1 MSRCNDCADPVIGG
15 LSRRTFLRF
24 GLGAASAAA
33 AGIRVPSLFAQDTVA
48 EAAKRSGKSVIM
60 LWMGGGPSQL
70 DTWDPKEGEKTGG
83 PFKAIDT
90 AVRGIKIGEHLE
102 KVAAQMKHVSLLRAV
117 TTKEAAHERGTHLMH
132 TCFAPIPGQDFAAM
146 GTVVANELTAKDFP
160 LPSFV
165 AVAPPP
171 IPQSSAFG
179 EEFQAF
185 TVGSVN
191 DPVPNVRRP
200 GDVSKERQA
209 LREQLLDQQNAAFE
223 GKREGREIEKVKT
236 AVKKAEDL
244 MTTPLL
250 KAFDIK
256 QEKDELRKEYGGGFG
271 QNCLLARRLVEA
283 GVRFVEVGLGGW
295 DTHDNNF
302 KQIEDNCRKNL
313 DPGMGT
319 LIKDL
324 DQRGLLKDT
333 LVLWMGEFGRTPEIN
348 GGQGR
353 DHWCKCFSVAM
364 AGCGIGGRLIGAT
377 DKTGM
382 EIKDRPVTIPELFAS
397 VYKLIGIEPNKQ
409 YIINTR
415 KVKYSYGG
423 TPIRELS

>member
-1 MSRCNDCADPVIGG
+1 MNERCENCADPVIAG

-33 AGIRVPSLFAQDTVA
+33 AGLQLPLWAQETTA
-48 EAAKRSGKSVIM
+48 ELKRSGKSIIL

-70 DTWDPKEGEKTGG
+70 DTWDPKDDKKTGG
-83 PFKAIDT
+83 AFKPIDT
-90 AVRGIKIGEHLE
+90 AVRGIRVSEHLE
-102 KVAAQMKHVSLLRAV
+102 KIATQMKHISVLRAV

-146 GTVVANELTAKDFP
+146 GTVVANELTPKEFP
-160 LPSFV
+160 LPAFV
-165 AVAPPP
+165 AVSPPP

-200 GDVSKERQA
+200 GDVSRERQA
-209 LREQLLDQQNAAFE
+209 EREKLLDEQNAGFE

-256 QEKDELRKEYGGGFG
+256 QEKEELRKEYGGPFG

-283 GVRFVEVGLGGW
+283 GVKFVEVGLGGW
-295 DTHDNNF
+295 DTHDDNF
-302 KQIEDNCRKNL
+302 KKVEDNCRKQL

-324 DQRGLLKDT
+324 AQRGMLKDT

-353 DHWCKCFSVAM
+353 DHWCKCFSVAV
-364 AGCGIGGRLIGAT
+364 AGGGVERGRIIGET

-382 EIKDRPVTIPELFAS
+382 EIKDRPVTVPDLFAS
-397 VYKLIGIEPNKQ
+397 IYKTVGIEPNKQ

-423 TPIRELS
+423 TPVKDLV

>member
-1 MSRCNDCADPVIGG
+1 MNERCQTCADPVIGG

-33 AGIRVPSLFAQDTVA
+33 AGISVPAFAQDTQA
-48 EAAKRSGKSVIM
+48 EFKKTGKSVIL

-70 DTWDPKEGEKTGG
+70 DTWDPKEGQKTGG
-83 PFKAIDT
+83 PFKSIET
-90 AVRGIKIGEHLE
+90 AARGIRLSEHMEKI
-102 KVAAQMKHVSLLRAV
+102 ATQMKHISVLRAV
-117 TTKEAAHERGTHLMH
+117 TTREAAHERGHHLMH
-132 TCFAPIPGQDFAAM
+132 TAFSPIPGQDFAAM
-146 GTVVANELTAKDFP
+146 GTVVSYELTPKNFP
-160 LPSFV
+160 LPGFV
-165 AVAPPP
+165 GIAPPG
-171 IPQSSAFG
+171 IPQSSAFA
-179 EEFQAF
+179 EEHQAF
-185 TVGSVN
+185 TVGSIN

-209 LREQLLDQQNAAFE
+209 QREKLLDEQNASFE
-223 GKREGREIEKVKT
+223 AREGREIEKVKT

-256 QEKDELRKEYGGGFG
+256 QESEALRKEYGGAFG

-302 KQIEDNCRKNL
+302 DQVQKNVRNNL

-333 LVLWMGEFGRTPEIN
+333 LVVWMGEFGRTPEIN
-348 GGQGR
+348 GGNGR
-353 DHWCKCFSVAM
+353 DHWCKCFSVAV
-364 AGCGIGGRLIGAT
+364 AGCGVGGRLIGAT

-382 EIKDRPVTIPELFAS
+382 EIQDRPVTVPDLFAS
-397 VYKLIGIEPNKQ
+397 IYKILGIEPNKQ

-423 TPIRELS
+423 TPVKELVG